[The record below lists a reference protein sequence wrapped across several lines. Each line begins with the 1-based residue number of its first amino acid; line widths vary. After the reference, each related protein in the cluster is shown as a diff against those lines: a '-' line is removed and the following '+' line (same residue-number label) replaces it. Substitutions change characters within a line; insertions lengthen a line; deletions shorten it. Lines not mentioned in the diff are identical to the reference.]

1 MPPKKKSVKKTKKI
15 KKAKLQKEQK
25 VKLFADFDVLGEE
38 KKENESTSLSPD
50 IQNDNIISKLEDDE
64 SDKDSPD
71 VSAHTSHIEA
81 TEIVKEDD
89 SEETVEL
96 SLEPKTQ
103 GEDDEDDEDW
113 ETVKPKKSKKKKIR
127 IVSEEYANI
136 AKLYSYKGHERDK
149 KSINLVYER
158 YRLFKN
164 KKWSAQSIRDSLK
177 AKSDEKYTYDDLK
190 LGETFENRKGIL
202 PKNETYQE
210 FYLLSGKSNELILGD
225 RPGTPRIVLSSNG
238 NVYFCNHYKKFINV
252 KTGKEFE

>member
-71 VSAHTSHIEA
+71 VSAHISHIEA
-81 TEIVKEDD
+81 TEVIKEND

-96 SLEPKTQ
+96 SLESKTQ
-103 GEDDEDDEDW
+103 SEDDQDW
-113 ETVKPKKSKKKKIR
+113 ETVKPKKSKKKKMR
-127 IVSEEYANI
+127 AVSEEYDNI

-149 KSINLVYER
+149 KSINLIYNRYKFYEKCHWDAQQIR
-158 YRLFKN
+158 KRLNIKEDDN
-164 KKWSAQSIRDSLK
+164 VKISQ
-177 AKSDEKYTYDDLK
+177 KYYNVED
-190 LGETFENRKGIL
+190 IL
-202 PKNETYQE
+202 PQDETYKE
-210 FYLLSGKSNELILGD
+210 FYILFSMRKEVLD
-225 RPGTPRIVLSSNG
+225 DDTRPGTPRFVISSSTG
-238 NVYFCNHYKKFINV
+238 DVYFTNHYDEFINV
-252 KTGKEFE
+252 KTGKKFK

>member
-71 VSAHTSHIEA
+71 VSAHISHIEA
-81 TEIVKEDD
+81 TEVIKEND

-96 SLEPKTQ
+96 SLESKTQ
-103 GEDDEDDEDW
+103 SEDDEDW

-127 IVSEEYANI
+127 AVSKEYDNI

-149 KSINLVYER
+149 KSINLIYKRYKFYENLKWDAQQIR
-158 YRLFKN
+158 EQLHIKEKDKVKISQKYYN
-164 KKWSAQSIRDSLK
+164 DKK
-177 AKSDEKYTYDDLK
+177 
-190 LGETFENRKGIL
+190 IL
-202 PKNETYQE
+202 PQDKTYKE
-210 FYLLSGKSNELILGD
+210 FYILFSKRNEVLD
-225 RPGTPRIVLSSNG
+225 DYTRPGTPRFVISSSTG
-238 NVYFCNHYKKFINV
+238 DVYFTNHYDEFINV
-252 KTGKEFE
+252 KTGKKFK

>member
-71 VSAHTSHIEA
+71 VSAHISHIEA
-81 TEIVKEDD
+81 TEVIKEND

-103 GEDDEDDEDW
+103 GEDDEDW

-127 IVSEEYANI
+127 AVSKEYDNI

-149 KSINLVYER
+149 KSINLIYKRYKFYENLKWDAQQIR
-158 YRLFKN
+158 EQLHIKEKDKVKISQKYYN
-164 KKWSAQSIRDSLK
+164 DKK
-177 AKSDEKYTYDDLK
+177 
-190 LGETFENRKGIL
+190 IL
-202 PKNETYQE
+202 PQDKTYKE
-210 FYLLSGKSNELILGD
+210 FYILFSSRNEVLDEDI
-225 RPGTPRIVLSSNG
+225 RPGTPRFVISSSTG
-238 NVYFCNHYKKFINV
+238 DVYFTNHYDEFINV
-252 KTGKEFE
+252 KTGKKFK

>member
-71 VSAHTSHIEA
+71 VSAHISHIEA
-81 TEIVKEDD
+81 TEVIKEND

-96 SLEPKTQ
+96 SLESKTQ
-103 GEDDEDDEDW
+103 SEDDEDW
-113 ETVKPKKSKKKKIR
+113 ETVKPKKSKKKKIHT
-127 IVSEEYANI
+127 VNKEYDNI

-149 KSINLVYER
+149 KSINLIYKRYKFYENLKWDAQQIR
-158 YRLFKN
+158 EQLHIKEKDKVKISQKYYN
-164 KKWSAQSIRDSLK
+164 DKK
-177 AKSDEKYTYDDLK
+177 
-190 LGETFENRKGIL
+190 IL
-202 PKNETYQE
+202 PQDKTYKE
-210 FYLLSGKSNELILGD
+210 FYILFSSRNEVLDEDI
-225 RPGTPRIVLSSNG
+225 RPGTPRFVISSSTG
-238 NVYFCNHYKKFINV
+238 DVYFTNHYDEFINV
-252 KTGKEFE
+252 KTGKKFK

>member
-15 KKAKLQKEQK
+15 KKAKFQKEQK

-71 VSAHTSHIEA
+71 VSAHISHIEA
-81 TEIVKEDD
+81 TEVIKEND

-96 SLEPKTQ
+96 SLESKTQ
-103 GEDDEDDEDW
+103 SEDDEDW

-127 IVSEEYANI
+127 AVSKEYDNI

-149 KSINLVYER
+149 KSINLIYKRYKFYEN
-158 YRLFKN
+158 L
-164 KKWSAQSIRDSLK
+164 KWDAQQIRKQLHIK
-177 AKSDEKYTYDDLK
+177 EKDKVKISQKYYNVED
-190 LGETFENRKGIL
+190 IL
-202 PKNETYQE
+202 PQDETYKE
-210 FYLLSGKSNELILGD
+210 FYILFSKRNEVLD
-225 RPGTPRIVLSSNG
+225 DYTRPGTPRFVISSSTG
-238 NVYFCNHYKKFINV
+238 DVYFTNHYDEFINV
-252 KTGKEFE
+252 KTGKKFK

>member
-81 TEIVKEDD
+81 TEVIKEND

-96 SLEPKTQ
+96 SLESKTQ
-103 GEDDEDDEDW
+103 SEDDEDW

-127 IVSEEYANI
+127 AVSKEYDNI

-149 KSINLVYER
+149 K
-158 YRLFKN
+158 
-164 KKWSAQSIRDSLK
+164 
-177 AKSDEKYTYDDLK
+177 KYKFDL
-190 LGETFENRKGIL
+190 
-202 PKNETYQE
+202 
-210 FYLLSGKSNELILGD
+210 
-225 RPGTPRIVLSSNG
+225 
-238 NVYFCNHYKKFINV
+238 
-252 KTGKEFE
+252 

>member
-50 IQNDNIISKLEDDE
+50 IQNDNIILKLEDDE
-64 SDKDSPD
+64 SDKNSPD

-81 TEIVKEDD
+81 TEVIKEND

-113 ETVKPKKSKKKKIR
+113 ETVKPKKSKKKKMR
-127 IVSEEYANI
+127 AVSEEYDNI

-149 KSINLVYER
+149 KSINLIYNRYKFYE
-158 YRLFKN
+158 KCH
-164 KKWSAQSIRDSLK
+164 WDAQQIREQLHIK
-177 AKSDEKYTYDDLK
+177 EKDKVKISQKYYNVED
-190 LGETFENRKGIL
+190 IL
-202 PKNETYQE
+202 PQDETYKE
-210 FYLLSGKSNELILGD
+210 FYILFSSRNEVLD
-225 RPGTPRIVLSSNG
+225 DDTRPGTPRFVISSSTG
-238 NVYFCNHYKKFINV
+238 DVYFTNHYDEFINV
-252 KTGKEFE
+252 KTGKKFK

>member
-38 KKENESTSLSPD
+38 KKENESTGLSPD

-81 TEIVKEDD
+81 TEVIKEND

-96 SLEPKTQ
+96 SLESKTQ
-103 GEDDEDDEDW
+103 SEDDEDW
-113 ETVKPKKSKKKKIR
+113 ETVKPKKSKKKKIHT
-127 IVSEEYANI
+127 VNKEYDNI

-149 KSINLVYER
+149 KSINLIYKRYKFYENLKWDAQQIR
-158 YRLFKN
+158 EQLHIKEKDKVKISQKYYN
-164 KKWSAQSIRDSLK
+164 DKK
-177 AKSDEKYTYDDLK
+177 
-190 LGETFENRKGIL
+190 IL
-202 PKNETYQE
+202 PQDKTYKE
-210 FYLLSGKSNELILGD
+210 FYILFSSRNEVLDEDI
-225 RPGTPRIVLSSNG
+225 RPGTPRFVISSSTG
-238 NVYFCNHYKKFINV
+238 DVYFTNHYDEFINV
-252 KTGKEFE
+252 KTGKKFK

>member
-71 VSAHTSHIEA
+71 VSAHISHIEA
-81 TEIVKEDD
+81 TEVIKEND

-96 SLEPKTQ
+96 SLESKTQ
-103 GEDDEDDEDW
+103 SEDDEDW

-127 IVSEEYANI
+127 AVSKEYDNI

-149 KSINLVYER
+149 KSINLIYKRYKFYENLKWDAQQIR
-158 YRLFKN
+158 EQLHIKEKDKVKISQKYYN
-164 KKWSAQSIRDSLK
+164 DKK
-177 AKSDEKYTYDDLK
+177 
-190 LGETFENRKGIL
+190 IL
-202 PKNETYQE
+202 PQDKTYKE
-210 FYLLSGKSNELILGD
+210 FYILFSSRNEVLDEYI
-225 RPGTPRIVLSSNG
+225 RPGTPRFVISSSTG
-238 NVYFCNHYKKFINV
+238 DVYFTNHYDEFINV
-252 KTGKEFE
+252 KTGKKFK

>member
-38 KKENESTSLSPD
+38 KKENESTGLSPD

-81 TEIVKEDD
+81 TEVIKEND

-96 SLEPKTQ
+96 SLESKTQ
-103 GEDDEDDEDW
+103 SEDDEDW
-113 ETVKPKKSKKKKIR
+113 ETVKPKKSKKKKIHT
-127 IVSEEYANI
+127 VNKEYDNI

-149 KSINLVYER
+149 KSINLIYKRYKFYENLKWDAQQIR
-158 YRLFKN
+158 EQLHIKEKDKVKISQKYYN
-164 KKWSAQSIRDSLK
+164 DKK
-177 AKSDEKYTYDDLK
+177 
-190 LGETFENRKGIL
+190 IL
-202 PKNETYQE
+202 PQDKTYKE
-210 FYLLSGKSNELILGD
+210 FYILFSSRND
-225 RPGTPRIVLSSNG
+225 VLDEDIRPGTPRFVISSSTG
-238 NVYFCNHYKKFINV
+238 DVYFTNHYDEFINV
-252 KTGKEFE
+252 KTGKKFK

>member
-38 KKENESTSLSPD
+38 KKENESTGLSPD

-81 TEIVKEDD
+81 TEVIKEND

-96 SLEPKTQ
+96 SLESKTQ
-103 GEDDEDDEDW
+103 SEDDEDW

-127 IVSEEYANI
+127 AVSKEYDNI

-149 KSINLVYER
+149 KSINLIYKRYKFYENLKWDAQQIR
-158 YRLFKN
+158 EQLHIKEKDKVKISQKYYN
-164 KKWSAQSIRDSLK
+164 DKK
-177 AKSDEKYTYDDLK
+177 
-190 LGETFENRKGIL
+190 IL
-202 PKNETYQE
+202 PQDKTYKE
-210 FYLLSGKSNELILGD
+210 FYILFSSRNEVLDEYI
-225 RPGTPRIVLSSNG
+225 RPGTPRFVISSSTG
-238 NVYFCNHYKKFINV
+238 DVYFTNHYDEFINV
-252 KTGKEFE
+252 KTGKKFK

>member
-71 VSAHTSHIEA
+71 VSAHISHIEA
-81 TEIVKEDD
+81 TEVIKEND

-96 SLEPKTQ
+96 SLESKTQ
-103 GEDDEDDEDW
+103 SEDDEDW

-127 IVSEEYANI
+127 AVSKEYDNI

-149 KSINLVYER
+149 KSINLIYKRYKFYENLKWDAQQIR
-158 YRLFKN
+158 EQLHIKEKDKVKISQKYYN
-164 KKWSAQSIRDSLK
+164 DKK
-177 AKSDEKYTYDDLK
+177 
-190 LGETFENRKGIL
+190 IL
-202 PKNETYQE
+202 PQDKTYKE
-210 FYLLSGKSNELILGD
+210 FYILFSSRNEVLDEDI
-225 RPGTPRIVLSSNG
+225 RPGTPRFVISSSTG
-238 NVYFCNHYKKFINV
+238 DVYFTNHYDEFINV
-252 KTGKEFE
+252 KTGKKFK

>member
-71 VSAHTSHIEA
+71 VSAHISHIEA
-81 TEIVKEDD
+81 TEVIKEND

-96 SLEPKTQ
+96 SLESKTQ
-103 GEDDEDDEDW
+103 SEDDEDW
-113 ETVKPKKSKKKKIR
+113 ETVKPKKSKKKKIHT
-127 IVSEEYANI
+127 VNKEYANI

-149 KSINLVYER
+149 KSINLIYKRYKFYEN
-158 YRLFKN
+158 L
-164 KKWSAQSIRDSLK
+164 KWDAQQIREQLHIKEDDNVKISQ
-177 AKSDEKYTYDDLK
+177 KYYNVED
-190 LGETFENRKGIL
+190 IL
-202 PKNETYQE
+202 PQDETYKE
-210 FYLLSGKSNELILGD
+210 FYILFSSRNEVLDEDI
-225 RPGTPRIVLSSNG
+225 RPGTPRFVISSSTG
-238 NVYFCNHYKKFINV
+238 DIYFTNHYDEFINV
-252 KTGKEFE
+252 KTGKKFK